1 MDTGA
6 HRNGPGRET
15 FSRAAEGANS
25 VGGSQPRCA
34 QVRRRRQPWPGYG
47 RHNWIK
53 SWMVASTSGCTR
65 AVAPEFQRL
74 HSDELLSP
82 VRHAHHQ
89 AVRVLRHGRQKRRR
103 FLPVPLAL
111 FGITYPLEKED
122 SAVWAHFETR
132 HGSDHQMCSGTTS
145 GVVLCD
151 RYGGAREKLRKWIF
165 DQRGDEQGAYGHIH
179 VSRGDVSS
187 VSGRLHQPHEYAY
200 FWSGALPAL
209 PVDPIVNDE
218 WLLEE
223 AIQAAR

>member
-1 MDTGA
+1 
-6 HRNGPGRET
+6 
-15 FSRAAEGANS
+15 
-25 VGGSQPRCA
+25 
-34 QVRRRRQPWPGYG
+34 
-47 RHNWIK
+47 
-53 SWMVASTSGCTR
+53 MVALYKPDCSR
-65 AVAPEFQRL
+65 DVAPEFQRL
-74 HSDELLSP
+74 YSDELGVYICTDTRITKRFVSCGT
-82 VRHAHHQ
+82 ADKNAAGFHQ
-89 AVRVLRHGRQKRRR
+89 S
-103 FLPVPLAL
+103 PLAL
-111 FGITYPLEKED
+111 FGITYPLEKQD

-132 HGSDHQMCSGTTS
+132 HGSDHQMCSGTTT

-223 AIQAAR
+223 AIRAAR